1 MTTHLNTTF
10 FKKIAKE
17 YSSSDTK
24 KRQCN
29 VQADKALHTSKRA
42 IFAMHR
48 GDVAGAKAELKKAA
62 AILKVVQGYDR
73 SAKKGPCAAAQEEFA
88 EATLL
93 MMVVERKK
101 IDAIKGMKFSA
112 QTYYGAISDVVG
124 EIVRLATK
132 AATTKDIAEVAR
144 LSDIAQDIM
153 SQLYTQDFTG
163 YLRQKFD
170 QAKGHTRKLEHI
182 AYELSLRE

>member
-1 MTTHLNTTF
+1 MKTHLNKTF

-17 YSSSDTK
+17 YSELDAK

-29 VQADKALHTSKRA
+29 IQADKALHTSKRA

-48 GDVAGAKAELKKAA
+48 GDVKQAKEEIAKAAKMLKALGKF
-62 AILKVVQGYDR
+62 GNN
-73 SAKKGPCAAAQEEFA
+73 AKKGPVAAANEEFA
-88 EATLL
+88 EASLF
-93 MMVVERKK
+93 MMVVEGNQ
-101 IDAIKGMKFSA
+101 ITSIKGAALSTT
-112 QTYYGAISDVVG
+112 TYYGALSDVVG

-132 AATTKDIAEVAR
+132 AATIKDIPEVAR
-144 LSDIAQDIM
+144 LANIAEDIM
-153 SQLYTQDFTG
+153 AELYTQDFTG

-170 QAKGHTRKLEHI
+170 QAKSHSRKLEHI